1 MKVLSTNTFINQ
13 GDNMK
18 NKVVVALAL
27 LVVSTVSMEVSARPL
42 HQCERKREKVIK
54 EVCSSSSSAEKKQE
68 CVTFYKNAACNT
80 VALHEQHEEL

>member
-1 MKVLSTNTFINQ
+1 
-13 GDNMK
+13 MK
-18 NKVVVALAL
+18 NKTIVALAL
-27 LVVSTVSMEVSARPL
+27 LVVSTVSMEVSARPF

-54 EVCSSSSSAEKKQE
+54 EVCTSSSSEEKKKE